1 LEPNLLDVFTAR
13 HLGGRPVLL
22 QAGTV
27 PD

>member
-1 LEPNLLDVFTAR
+1 LEPNLFYVFTAR